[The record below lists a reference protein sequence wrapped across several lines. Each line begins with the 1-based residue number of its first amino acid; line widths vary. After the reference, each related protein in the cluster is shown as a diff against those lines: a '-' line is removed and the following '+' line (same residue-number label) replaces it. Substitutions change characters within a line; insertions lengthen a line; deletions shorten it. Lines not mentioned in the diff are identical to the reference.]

1 MFFFTTTKDHRVL
14 RSAAKGCF
22 KEKKKILLVVTKI
35 WGWLLVKNRKSF
47 FSFFTRE
54 PAHLILSYPHFW
66 ERSQSEVERVCL
78 CFVSGCSSPHV
89 LTMNKSPKFPG
100 ICWYKEATELPCCDA
115 WPAQPRLPGTRGLR
129 QDPCCSQYSFEH
141 CKNLLPAFLS
151 GFLHFPPLLWAS
163 VVLSFLALRCLS
175 KCFSAVDLSA
185 IQASPSPHF
194 CFQPPLS
201 IFSGRVLT

>member
-1 MFFFTTTKDHRVL
+1 MCIFPKLYFLSFYVFFTMTKDHRVL
-14 RSAAKGCF
+14 RNAAKECF
-22 KEKKKILLVVTKI
+22 KEKKKLLLVVTKI

-66 ERSQSEVERVCL
+66 ERSQSGVERVCL

-115 WPAQPRLPGTRGLR
+115 WPAQPLSARYQRAETGPLLFSVQFWTLQKPAPGI
-129 QDPCCSQYSFEH
+129 F
-141 CKNLLPAFLS
+141 KWIFAFPPSSLGLS
-151 GFLHFPPLLWAS
+151 GTL
-163 VVLSFLALRCLS
+163 
-175 KCFSAVDLSA
+175 
-185 IQASPSPHF
+185 
-194 CFQPPLS
+194 
-201 IFSGRVLT
+201 IFGT